1 MLTRRQLWVLVAL
14 TVMWG
19 LNWPMMKLSLR
30 ELSPLY
36 FRALTMS
43 GGALWLFFFFRAR
56 GVRMW
61 PSWTDGGVEWRS
73 VVVLGL
79 PNVLGWHTL
88 SILGV
93 SELASGRAAVL
104 GFTMPIWTVLL
115 GAAFFGQ
122 TLTRRVSL
130 AVVFAGAAVALLLAD
145 ELASLSGRPLG
156 IVWMELAAIC
166 WALGTLLMRRAS
178 LSLPVQAL
186 TVWMMASSAAALW
199 AAAALIE
206 PWPSWQF
213 SPAMWAVL
221 IFSVFINYG
230 VAQIIWFGLARHLPA
245 STSAMSIMAV
255 PVLGTLS
262 ATFITGEVPVWQ
274 DALAV
279 VFVVAAIAAVLLP
292 AGTLG
297 RVRALFTR

>member
-30 ELSPLY
+30 ELSPLC

-61 PSWTDGGVEWRS
+61 PEGREWRS

-122 TLTRRVSL
+122 ALTRRVLVAVL
-130 AVVFAGAAVALLLAD
+130 AAGGAVALLLGD

-156 IVWMELAAIC
+156 VLWMELGAIC
-166 WALGTLLMRRAS
+166 WALGTLMMRRAK
-178 LSLPVQAL
+178 LTLPVEAL
-186 TVWMMASSAAALW
+186 TVWMMACAAAALW
-199 AAAALIE
+199 VLAAVVE

-213 SPAMWAVL
+213 STTMWWAL
-221 IFSVFINYG
+221 AFGVFINYG
-230 VAQIIWFGLARHLPA
+230 LAQIIWFGMARHLPP
-245 STSAMSIMAV
+245 STSAMSIMAI

-262 ATFITGEVPVWQ
+262 ATFITGEVPGWQ
-274 DALAV
+274 DVLAV
-279 VFVVAAIAAVLLP
+279 AFVMAAIAAVLLP
-292 AGTLG
+292 VGTLG
-297 RVRALFTR
+297 RVRRLITG